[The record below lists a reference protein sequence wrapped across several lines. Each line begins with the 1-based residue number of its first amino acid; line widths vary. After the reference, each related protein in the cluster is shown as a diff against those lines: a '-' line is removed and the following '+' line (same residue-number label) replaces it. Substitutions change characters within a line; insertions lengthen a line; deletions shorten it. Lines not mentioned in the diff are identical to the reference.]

1 MAMTTKIQWTDHT
14 FNPWRGCTKVSP
26 GCAHCYAETQSKRNP
41 RVLGEWGPKG
51 RRAIA
56 ADSYWRLPFQW
67 DRAAKEAGERRRV
80 FCASLADVFESNPQ
94 VEEARARLFRT
105 IDSTPNLDWLLLTKR
120 PENIGMMWHTWSQV
134 FPDGSTVGESKPTRR
149 AIRRHNVW
157 LGTSVED
164 QERANE
170 RIPELLGC
178 RDLADVLFLSLE
190 PLIGRVSLAD
200 VSGWKDPC
208 RLYGRRLGEGI
219 DWAIVG
225 GESGPGARLCDVAW
239 IRRIVRDCHD
249 VGVAAFVK
257 QLGAHVVSTSTPVFG
272 IVTRC
277 KLTLADS
284 KGGDPDEWPE
294 DLRVREFPR

>member
-1 MAMTTKIQWTDHT
+1 MATMTKIQWTDHT
-14 FNPWRGCTKVSP
+14 WNPWRGCTKVSP
-26 GCAHCYAETQSKRNP
+26 GCHHCYAETQSKRNP

-56 ADSYWRLPFQW
+56 ADPYWRLPLQW

-80 FCASLADVFESNPQ
+80 FCASLADVFEHNDQ
-94 VEEARARLFRT
+94 VAEARARLFRT

-120 PENIGMMWHTWSQV
+120 PENIGMMWHTWSQYDDRGE
-134 FPDGSTVGESKPTRR
+134 PLGESKPTRR
-149 AIRRHNVW
+149 EIRRHNVW

-164 QERANE
+164 QDRANE

-178 RDLADVLFLSLE
+178 RDLAEVLFLSLE
-190 PLIGRVSLAD
+190 PLVGRVSLIGVA
-200 VSGWKDPC
+200 GWTDPG
-208 RLYGRRLGEGI
+208 RFFGRRPGEGI

-225 GESGPGARLCDVAW
+225 GESGPGARPCNTYW
-239 IRRIVRDCHD
+239 IREIVRDCVD
-249 VGVAAFVK
+249 AGVTPFVK
-257 QLGAHVVSTSTPVFG
+257 QLGASPFDDSTGGNRYDDHTYF
-272 IVTRC
+272 R
-277 KLTLADS
+277 LRDS